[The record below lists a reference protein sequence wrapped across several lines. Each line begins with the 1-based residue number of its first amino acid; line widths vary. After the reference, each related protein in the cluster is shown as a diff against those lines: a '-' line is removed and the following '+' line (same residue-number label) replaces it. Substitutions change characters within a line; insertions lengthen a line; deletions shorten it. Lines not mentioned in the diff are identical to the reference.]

1 MGGYAHYFSA
11 LERLKDNRPEILPL
25 GSPINYDNVALEA
38 GRKKGAIRRER
49 EGMTS
54 LRKAIDEAAE
64 EQRALITPQDRLK
77 KANDEAEKFKSLWE
91 QSIGRELCLARQVRE
106 LKEEIKALK
115 QKLPLRA
122 VK

>member
-11 LERLKDNRPEILPL
+11 LERLKNNCPDILPR

-49 EGMTS
+49 QGMAL
-54 LRKAIDEAAE
+54 LRGAIDEAAE
-64 EQRALITPQDRLK
+64 EQRTLITPQDRLK
-77 KANDEAEKFKSLWE
+77 KANDEVERFKSLWE
-91 QSIGRELCLARQVRE
+91 QSIGRELCLARQVRD
-106 LKEEIKALK
+106 LKEEIKALN
-115 QKLPLRA
+115 QKLPLRV